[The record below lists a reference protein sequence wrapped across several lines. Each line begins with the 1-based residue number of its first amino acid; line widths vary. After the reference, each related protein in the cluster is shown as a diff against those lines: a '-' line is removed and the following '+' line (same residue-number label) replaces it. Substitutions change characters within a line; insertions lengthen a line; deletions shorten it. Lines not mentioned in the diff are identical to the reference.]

1 MILADNPPT
10 SWGGFFI
17 AWNFS
22 ANSSAYIYALLLWG
36 ACPAAS
42 PLKLPGFSL
51 NFARACGFF
60 PSIHLNCLDSRV
72 ILTLTGIDSLI
83 SVIES
88 LSRWADDSR
97 ADLLIYLSAHF

>member
-1 MILADNPPT
+1 MRLSPLGRLPG
-10 SWGGFFI
+10 S
-17 AWNFS
+17 
-22 ANSSAYIYALLLWG
+22 L
-36 ACPAAS
+36 

-51 NFARACGFF
+51 NLARACGFF
-60 PSIHLNCLDSRV
+60 PPIHTNRLDSRV

-97 ADLLIYLSAHF
+97 ADLLIYLGAHF